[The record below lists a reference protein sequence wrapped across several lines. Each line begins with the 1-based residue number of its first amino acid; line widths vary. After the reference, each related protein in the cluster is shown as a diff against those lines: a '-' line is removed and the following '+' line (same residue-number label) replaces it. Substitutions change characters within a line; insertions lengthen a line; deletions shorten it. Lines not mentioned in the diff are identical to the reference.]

1 MPEPTT
7 GIAAFTA
14 VAGAAGA
21 RNARKDA
28 KNAQNQANSAD
39 QEALDFARSQYADW
53 KNIFGPIQQNL
64 SSYYQNLTPARIEAQ
79 GREAIE
85 LERDDLITR
94 LDETFQQRGLGDTA
108 MEASAVA
115 DVEKNVALQKAEVRA
130 TAPEK
135 VAQQQ
140 LGFLSLGYNQNPA
153 GVLQQTLSNSASNK
167 QETALYKGQVA
178 GEAIGNAV
186 STVGTALGDYF
197 GSGDKKI

>member
-7 GIAAFTA
+7 GIAAFSA
-14 VAGAAGA
+14 VAGVAGA
-21 RNARKDA
+21 NSARKDA
-28 KNAQNQANSAD
+28 KNAQRQAAAAD
-39 QEALDFARSQYADW
+39 KEALDFAKSQYNDW

-64 SSYYQNLTPARIEAQ
+64 SSYYQNLTPGRIEAQ

-85 LERDDLITR
+85 LERNDWMTR
-94 LDETFQQRGLGDTA
+94 IDETFQQRGLGDTA
-108 MEASAVA
+108 MEAFATA

-140 LGFLSLGYNQNPA
+140 LSFLTLGYNQNPA
-153 GVLQQTLSNSASNK
+153 GTLQQTMNNRSSM
-167 QETALYKGQVA
+167 QQQTALYKGERA

-197 GSGDKKI
+197 GDKKI